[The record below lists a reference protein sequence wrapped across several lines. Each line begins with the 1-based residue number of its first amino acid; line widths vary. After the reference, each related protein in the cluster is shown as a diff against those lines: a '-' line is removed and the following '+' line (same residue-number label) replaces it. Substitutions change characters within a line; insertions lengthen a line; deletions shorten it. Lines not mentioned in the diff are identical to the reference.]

1 MDKFSDKAKFKKMMG
16 MRTDKEFGRMVQ
28 SEVGFTMWICG
39 FNHFDRAELR
49 QAMPTMII
57 LQMKSPTQ

>member
-1 MDKFSDKAKFKKMMG
+1 
-16 MRTDKEFGRMVQ
+16 MRTDKEFDRMVQ

-57 LQMKSPTQ
+57 LQMKSPTQYNNQCECLSQVCDY

>member
-1 MDKFSDKAKFKKMMG
+1 MMG
-16 MRTDKEFGRMVQ
+16 MRTDKEFDRMVQ

-57 LQMKSPTQ
+57 LQMKSQTQ